1 MQSLG
6 EIISR
11 YRKNKNLSQKE
22 LSNLLGQH
30 GMRTSNTSVSNWE
43 KNIAEPTS
51 SMLMALCKVLGITDL
66 YGDYYG
72 SNPGNPLS
80 ELNSEGKEKALE
92 YISLLV
98 ESGRY
103 APQRAVII
111 PFIRTIRLFD
121 IPASAGTGSFLDGEH
136 FTELEVGEEVPSD
149 ADFGIRI
156 SGDSMEPQFING
168 QIVWVH
174 QQETLSSGEI
184 GIFYLDG
191 NAFCKK
197 LKDDSDGLFLISLN
211 SKYEPIKVT
220 DSNSFKIFGKV
231 VG

>member
-22 LSNLLGQH
+22 LSNLLGQQ
-30 GMRTSNTSVSNWE
+30 GMRTSNTSISNWE
-43 KNIAEPTS
+43 KNTAEPTS
-51 SMLMALCKVLGITDL
+51 SMLLALCKVLGITDL
-66 YGDYYG
+66 YADYYG
-72 SNPGNPLS
+72 SNPDNPLS
-80 ELNSEGKEKALE
+80 ELNDEGKEKALE

-103 APQRAVII
+103 AIQKAVII
-111 PFIRTIRLFD
+111 PFTRTIRLFD
-121 IPASAGTGSFLDGEH
+121 VPASAGTGSFLDGEN

-174 QQETLSSGEI
+174 QQDTLSTGEI

-197 LKDDSDGLFLISLN
+197 LKDDNDGLFLISLN
-211 SKYEPIKVT
+211 SKYEPIKIT
-220 DSNSFKIFGKV
+220 SDNSFKIFGKV